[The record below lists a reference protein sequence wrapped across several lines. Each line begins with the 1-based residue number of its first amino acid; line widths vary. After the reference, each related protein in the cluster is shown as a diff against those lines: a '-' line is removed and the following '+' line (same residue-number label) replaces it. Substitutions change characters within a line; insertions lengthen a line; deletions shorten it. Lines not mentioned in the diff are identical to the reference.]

1 MHSAAK
7 VGAYKHHKGGGKV
20 MYQALYRKW
29 RPKLFSDVVGQ
40 NHVTK
45 TLEKEIS
52 SGKIGHAYLFIGSRG
67 TGKTTCA
74 KIFAKAVNCQ
84 NHQSGNPCGTC
95 ELCTEIEHGKNMD
108 IVELDAASNN
118 GVNDIREICE
128 SATFTPAKAKYRVY
142 IIDEVHMLSQG
153 AFNALLK
160 TLEEPPAHVI
170 FILATT
176 EAHKIPA
183 TILSRCQKFEFH
195 KIKADD
201 IKNRLLYISEKE
213 NVNLD
218 PDAALLISRLA
229 SGAMRDALTILDKC
243 VGLTDKIDSS
253 TVSDVVGIVD
263 SEYLFSIAESIVEKN
278 LSLALKLVD
287 ELNNQSMDFFNI
299 CEELICVFRN
309 LMLIKSTSSPRD
321 LMILS
326 DCEFDKLK
334 LLSEKIT
341 LSEILEILNLLSRTL
356 NNIGR
361 TGNSRIELEMCLVG
375 LCEFKSA
382 PPQPVGNSDVELKH
396 RIENLESRLNNLYDI
411 LNSKKDF
418 HVNAQDGNSSVKES
432 EALQSNTIA
441 EAEKVSAK
449 LTADSA
455 PCDMQKIFDSAVKM
469 ENWTQVLEALKSFSP
484 TVSMAFR
491 GSCAYLSDPYVLI
504 DSDNEMAFELLR
516 KSSQRDKIR
525 TAIKEVTGKSY
536 KLGPYKRKG
545 DAVVKDKKIDPL
557 DELFKTA
564 SDAGIKVSKI

>member
-1 MHSAAK
+1 
-7 VGAYKHHKGGGKV
+7 

-40 NHVTK
+40 DHVTK
-45 TLEKEIS
+45 TLQKEII

-84 NHQSGNPCGTC
+84 NHQDGNPCATC

-118 GVNDIREICE
+118 SVNDIREICE
-128 SATFTPAKAKYRVY
+128 SATFTPSKAKYRVY

-176 EAHKIPA
+176 EVHKIPA

-243 VGLTDKIDSS
+243 VGLTDKIDSA

-263 SEYLFSIAESIVEKN
+263 SEHLFSIAESVVEKN
-278 LSLALKLVD
+278 LSSALKLVD

-326 DCEFDKLK
+326 DYEFDKLT

-356 NNIGR
+356 NNVGR
-361 TGNSRIELEMCLVG
+361 TGNSKIELEMCLVG
-375 LCEFKSA
+375 LCEFKSVLY
-382 PPQPVGNSDVELKH
+382 PTGGSSEIELKH

-411 LNSKKDF
+411 LNSKKYF

-432 EALQSNTIA
+432 EALQSNALTEVGKA
-441 EAEKVSAK
+441 SVK

-504 DSDNEMAFELLR
+504 DSDNEMVFELLR

-525 TAIKEVTGKSY
+525 TAIKGVTGKSY
-536 KLGPYKRKG
+536 KLGPYKRKN